1 MGTYLNSPNTYTL
14 YRDETTKP
22 YFVDKTAMIGELFP
36 LMEQGSNYICL
47 ARPRR
52 FGKTMAAEEKYSE
65 YFGFTEAETDELFR
79 RYQAQN
85 HEAAAVTRDGLRL
98 WYDGY
103 HTKAGERVYNP
114 RSVVAAL
121 TNHNLGSYWTSA
133 GPYDEIFYYVEKNIA
148 AVQED
153 LALMVSGIPV
163 PAKIQEYAAT
173 SMKLST
179 RDEIFSAMVVYGFLS
194 YENGCVR
201 IPNRELMGK
210 FDDMLRKEPAL
221 GYVHRLSK
229 ESERLLKA
237 TREGDTQTMC
247 EVLEYTH
254 NTKIPLLSY
263 NREEDLTVVVT
274 LAYLS
279 ARDFYRVER
288 EEKAGTGYAD
298 FVFYPA
304 VNPGDDGMI
313 LELKVDDTPQN
324 AIRQIREK
332 EYALGFAP
340 KPGEKP
346 RYTGRILAVGI
357 AYDRKT
363 KRHSCVVEILR
374 ERL

>member
-1 MGTYLNSPNTYTL
+1 MGTYLNSPNAYTL

-114 RSVVAAL
+114 RSLVAAL

-247 EVLEYTH
+247 EVLE
-254 NTKIPLLSY
+254 
-263 NREEDLTVVVT
+263 
-274 LAYLS
+274 
-279 ARDFYRVER
+279 
-288 EEKAGTGYAD
+288 
-298 FVFYPA
+298 
-304 VNPGDDGMI
+304 
-313 LELKVDDTPQN
+313 
-324 AIRQIREK
+324 
-332 EYALGFAP
+332 
-340 KPGEKP
+340 
-346 RYTGRILAVGI
+346 
-357 AYDRKT
+357 
-363 KRHSCVVEILR
+363 
-374 ERL
+374 